1 MAKTVFPSL
10 QARLSTMGK
19 QVKVLWCV
27 HFILRRP
34 CLGSHVESSEF
45 PSSLPS
51 FHLWELGMVP
61 AQDPLGRKLMGQNCW
76 RGASWS
82 CHSPLGVF
90 TMCHHWALLTLSGV
104 ILSHKPYEKVGS
116 VPCDS
121 GNFNNVFHRRIVS
134 KWQNW
139 DRTGT
144 GWFQGSALLRT
155 QQLEEPRSA
164 VWKTSPGFP
173 SALLLP
179 AVSAY
184 VCQRALRVVFLLFIS
199 LFKSILLIFVNQS
212 LGTISDVFG
221 QLYTNNV
228 FPSN

>member
-27 HFILRRP
+27 HFILRRT

-104 ILSHKPYEKVGS
+104 ILSHKPCEKVGS

-121 GNFNNVFHRRIVS
+121 GNFNNVFHRRVVS

-184 VCQRALRVVFLLFIS
+184 VGQRALRVVFIIHFS
-199 LFKSILLIFVNQS
+199 LQIHLTDLCKSESGHNIRCIW
-212 LGTISDVFG
+212 TA
-221 QLYTNNV
+221 LYK
-228 FPSN
+228 